1 MLHQTRNRTAVLLT
15 SAMLLVG
22 GCGGH
27 SNQNYSNGSYDS
39 AAPAASAPTPASP
52 APYDTTAQTN
62 APVQGKHH
70 SVLGGA
76 AAGAVAGH
84 YMGHHALLGAAAG
97 ALIQHHR
104 NKKAGY

>member
-1 MLHQTRNRTAVLLT
+1 MQHRTRNRTAVLLT
-15 SAMLLVG
+15 SAALLLG
-22 GCGGH
+22 ACGGH
-27 SNQNYSNGSYDS
+27 SNQNYNTSNGSYGAS
-39 AAPAASAPTPASP
+39 TAAAPAPGA
-52 APYDTTAQTN
+52 YDTTAQPS
-62 APVQGKHH
+62 AVQGKHH

-97 ALIQHHR
+97 ALVQHHR